1 MVLLALAALGAA
13 NATNG
18 DDAGR
23 RLFVKD
29 ATPPCAL
36 CHTLADAGATANVGP
51 SLDELK
57 PDAQRVTQ
65 AVKAGIGANPA
76 YTQQSASGRCQPTQS
91 YRKNKCRRSR
101 AMSHAP
107 RAPQSKVDR
116 PTSGRIAASEAWPS
130 GLRHRS

>member
-1 MVLLALAALGAA
+1 MSNAFARCAVVLALVAVSAAS
-13 NATNG
+13 ATNG

-36 CHTLADAGATANVGP
+36 CHTLADAGANANVGP

-65 AVKAGIGANPA
+65 AVRAGIGAMPA
-76 YTQQSASGRCQPTQS
+76 YPKLSEEQVRALARYVSRASG
-91 YRKNKCRRSR
+91 
-101 AMSHAP
+101 
-107 RAPQSKVDR
+107 
-116 PTSGRIAASEAWPS
+116 AAK
-130 GLRHRS
+130 

>member
-1 MVLLALAALGAA
+1 MSNGFGALRSGASA
-13 NATNG
+13 GSFQCCRATNG

-57 PDAQRVTQ
+57 PDAQRVT
-65 AVKAGIGANPA
+65 AVKAGIGAMPA
-76 YTQQSASGRCQPTQS
+76 YTQLSAEQIQAIARYVARASG
-91 YRKNKCRRSR
+91 
-101 AMSHAP
+101 AA
-107 RAPQSKVDR
+107 KVDR

>member
-1 MVLLALAALGAA
+1 MSNGFARCAGVLALVAVSAAS
-13 NATNG
+13 ATNG

-23 RLFVKD
+23 RLFIKD

-65 AVKAGIGANPA
+65 AVKAGIGAMPA
-76 YTQQSASGRCQPTQS
+76 YTQLSAEQIQAIARYVARASG
-91 YRKNKCRRSR
+91 
-101 AMSHAP
+101 
-107 RAPQSKVDR
+107 
-116 PTSGRIAASEAWPS
+116 AAK
-130 GLRHRS
+130 

>member
-1 MVLLALAALGAA
+1 MVLALVAVSAAS
-13 NATNG
+13 ATNG

-65 AVKAGIGANPA
+65 AVKAGIGAMPA
-76 YTQQSASGRCQPTQS
+76 YTQLSAEQIQAIARYVARASG
-91 YRKNKCRRSR
+91 
-101 AMSHAP
+101 
-107 RAPQSKVDR
+107 
-116 PTSGRIAASEAWPS
+116 AAK
-130 GLRHRS
+130 

>member
-1 MVLLALAALGAA
+1 MSNEFARCAVLLSLVAFNAA

-23 RLFVKD
+23 RLFTKD

-65 AVKAGIGANPA
+65 AVKAGIGAMPA
-76 YTQQSASGRCQPTQS
+76 YTQLSAEKIQAIARYVARASG
-91 YRKNKCRRSR
+91 
-101 AMSHAP
+101 
-107 RAPQSKVDR
+107 
-116 PTSGRIAASEAWPS
+116 AAK
-130 GLRHRS
+130 

>member
-1 MVLLALAALGAA
+1 LVVRRSCSAVVLAFAFGIAHAAD
-13 NATNG
+13 G
-18 DDAGR
+18 DEAGR

-65 AVKAGIGANPA
+65 AVKAGIGAMPA
-76 YTQQSASGRCQPTQS
+76 YTQLSAEQIQALARYVARASGGA
-91 YRKNKCRRSR
+91 K
-101 AMSHAP
+101 
-107 RAPQSKVDR
+107 
-116 PTSGRIAASEAWPS
+116 
-130 GLRHRS
+130 

>member
-1 MVLLALAALGAA
+1 LGAWLSCCA
-13 NATNG
+13 VALTLAFSIAHAADG

-65 AVKAGIGANPA
+65 AVKAGIGAMPA
-76 YTQQSASGRCQPTQS
+76 YTQLSGEQMQALARYVARASG
-91 YRKNKCRRSR
+91 
-101 AMSHAP
+101 
-107 RAPQSKVDR
+107 
-116 PTSGRIAASEAWPS
+116 AAK
-130 GLRHRS
+130 